1 MQEEFLF
8 KEEDKEGME
17 TLKVIE
23 DARRFNAWMFET
35 IQPHLKGKVLEIGS
49 GIGNISTEAI
59 NNGFD
64 ITLSDIRDNY
74 CSYLRKK
81 FPGHA
86 ALNLDLVHP
95 DFESVYREH
104 LQSFDAVFALNV
116 VEHIKEDHL
125 ALRNA
130 KKLLKPGGNL
140 VILVPAYQW
149 LYNGFDKELFH
160 FRRYNRRKIEAVF
173 RSAGVRVEKSFY
185 FNAAGIPG
193 WWLSGTVMKKKIIPS
208 GQMKLFNSLVPV
220 FKVCDLVVGRSVG
233 LSVVC
238 VGNNA

>member
-23 DARRFNAWMFET
+23 DARRFNGWMFGT
-35 IQPHLKGKVLEIGS
+35 IRPYLRGKVLEIGS

-59 NNGFD
+59 EAGFEL
-64 ITLSDIRDNY
+64 TLSDIRDSY
-74 CSYLRKK
+74 CAYLRKK
-81 FPGHA
+81 FPER
-86 ALNLDLVHP
+86 LVLSLDLVHP
-95 DFESVYREH
+95 DFEIIYKEH
-104 LQSFDAVFALNV
+104 LQSFDAAFALNV
-116 VEHIKEDHL
+116 LEHIKEDHL

-130 KKLLKPGGNL
+130 KKLLKPGGSL

-160 FRRYNRRKIEAVF
+160 FRRYKRESLEAVF
-173 RSAGVRVEKSFY
+173 RSAGFQFEKSFY
-185 FNAAGIPG
+185 FNVAGIPG
-193 WWLSGTVMKKKIIPS
+193 WWFSGSVMKKKIIPA

-220 FKVCDLVVGRSVG
+220 FKICDTVLGRSIG
-233 LSVVC
+233 LSVVG
-238 VGNNA
+238 VGRKE